1 MVLVIKREL
10 ASEIVNYNT
19 KRCVKSFQ
27 IQDFSWSVFSRIW
40 TQYFVSL
47 RIQSNCGK
55 YGPEK
60 TSYLDTFHAVKTMYQ
75 FELI

>member
-1 MVLVIKREL
+1 MVLVIKGEL
-10 ASEIVNYNT
+10 ASETVNYNT
-19 KRCVKSFQ
+19 KHYVKSFQ
-27 IQDFSWSVFSRIW
+27 IQGFSWSLFSRIW

-60 TSYLDTFHAVKTMYQ
+60 TSCLDTFHAVKTMYQ
-75 FELI
+75 FKLI